1 MTDPTPTQTP
11 TSTQTLLDSIQA
23 TSATAMV
30 PSLDTHRLLSFAG
43 TENRQ
48 LLEFL
53 QRPEDATSLSGKRI
67 AIVATDGVE
76 EIELTI
82 PLHKFRAMGAD
93 VDVIAPESAD
103 IESLGIVMPPTR
115 KTHLLTI
122 RFIEPSGWHPVD
134 VWLSDADASNYDAVM
149 IPGGAWNPDLLR
161 GDPRV
166 LEFLKQMDQQ
176 GKLITAICH
185 GPQVLI
191 SAGLVA
197 GKKATSWPL
206 MLVDLENAGATL
218 VDQPVVIDDRLV
230 TSRGP
235 LDLPPFVDAVAKL
248 LREGA

>member
-1 MTDPTPTQTP
+1 MIDPTSPHE
-11 TSTQTLLDSIQA
+11 LLQSIQA
-23 TSATAMV
+23 VSTTAMV
-30 PSLDTHRLLSFAG
+30 PSLDTHRLLSFQG
-43 TENRQ
+43 SENRQ

-53 QRPEDATSLSGKRI
+53 QRSEDATALIGKRI

-82 PLHKFRAMGAD
+82 PLQKFRAMGAD
-93 VDVIAPESAD
+93 VDLVAPESAD
-103 IESLGIVMPPTR
+103 IESLGIHMPPIR
-115 KTHLLTI
+115 KTHILTI

-134 VWLSDADASNYDAVM
+134 VWLSDANASNYDAVM

-166 LEFLKQMDQQ
+166 LAFLKQMDQQ
-176 GKLITAICH
+176 GGLITAICH

-191 SAGLVA
+191 SAGLVS

-206 MLVDLENAGATL
+206 MLVDLENAGATH

-235 LDLPPFVDAVAKL
+235 LDLPHFVDAVANR
-248 LREGA
+248 LRDGE